1 VKEFVVLNVE
11 EIKQIVKV
19 IEADPHHW
27 NQRDW
32 VISEAPFEEE
42 KIRTIKINL
51 DSIPHPETRD
61 YFASRVDESGHL
73 WTYDESCNTSNCVAG
88 WAVLRAGL
96 LVRNGYVF
104 DEDGNFKGRASDV
117 AQGLLGLNGIQA
129 SYIFAPGTGY
139 DSRTEQYTPAELK
152 RRITN
157 NTGITFE

>member
-11 EIKQIVKV
+11 EIKQIIKA

-32 VISEAPFEEE
+32 VVSEVPFVDE
-42 KIRTIKINL
+42 KTRTIKINL
-51 DSIPHPETRD
+51 DSIPYPAIRD

-88 WAVLRAGL
+88 WAILRAGL

-104 DEDGNFKGRASDV
+104 DEDGNFQGWASDV
-117 AQGLLGLNGIQA
+117 AQQLLGLSPLQA
-129 SYIFAPGTGY
+129 IHIFSPGSGY
-139 DSRTEQYTPAELK
+139 DDETDRYTPTELK

-157 NTGITFE
+157 VTGITFE